1 MNVYSVVLVD
11 DEMINI
17 EILKKIISTHCLKL
31 EIVGVARTMET
42 AYSEIVAK
50 KPDIVFLDI
59 NMREK
64 QIFEV
69 LDKFETVDFQIIFA
83 TAYPGYFFKASEYNP
98 ADFVIKPFSESA
110 VKDAVK
116 KATKLIKKI
125 RKNKEE

>member
-1 MNVYSVVLVD
+1 MNIYSVVLVD

-31 EIVGVARTMET
+31 EIAGVAKTMET
-42 AYSEIVAK
+42 AYLEIVAK

-69 LDKFETVDFQIIFA
+69 LDKFETIDFQIIFA
-83 TAYPGYFFKASEYNP
+83 TAYPGYFFKASKYNP
-98 ADFVIKPFSESA
+98 ADFVVKPFSEIA
-110 VKDAVK
+110 VKEAVE
-116 KATKLIKKI
+116 KATKRIIKNVK
-125 RKNKEE
+125 K

>member
-1 MNVYSVVLVD
+1 M
-11 DEMINI
+11 
-17 EILKKIISTHCLKL
+17 KL
-31 EIVGVARTMET
+31 QIVGIAKTMES
-42 AYSEIVAK
+42 ALVAITTK

-69 LDKFETVDFQIIFA
+69 LDQFETFDFQIIFT

-98 ADFVIKPFSESA
+98 ADFVIKPFSETA

-116 KATKLIKKI
+116 KATKRIKKM

>member
-1 MNVYSVVLVD
+1 MSVYSVVLVD

-31 EIVGVARTMET
+31 EIVGIAKTMET
-42 AYSEIVAK
+42 ALSEIVSK

-69 LDKFETVDFQIIFA
+69 LDQLDSIDFQIIFA
-83 TAYPGYFFKASEYNP
+83 TAFPGYFFKASEYSP
-98 ADFVIKPFSESA
+98 ADFVIKPFSETA

-116 KATKLIKKI
+116 KATKRIKKS
-125 RKNKEE
+125 RKSKED

>member
-31 EIVGVARTMET
+31 EIVGIARTMET

-50 KPDIVFLDI
+50 KPDIVFMDI

-64 QIFEV
+64 QIFDV

-83 TAYPGYFFKASEYNP
+83 TAFPGYFFKT
-98 ADFVIKPFSESA
+98 FSSA
-110 VKDAVK
+110 VCNAHSKAWKTK
-116 KATKLIKKI
+116 K
-125 RKNKEE
+125 E

>member
-1 MNVYSVVLVD
+1 MNQYSVVLVD
-11 DEMINI
+11 DELINI

-31 EIVGVARTMET
+31 QIVGIAKTMQE
-42 AYSEIVAK
+42 ALLEITTK

-69 LDKFETVDFQIIFA
+69 LDQIEKIDFQIVFA
-83 TAYPGYFFKASEYNP
+83 TAFPGYFFKAEAYAP
-98 ADFVIKPFSESA
+98 ADFIVKPFSEIA

-116 KATKLIKKI
+116 KCTKRIKKT
-125 RKNKEE
+125 KKLN

>member
-17 EILKKIISTHCLKL
+17 EILKKIIATHCLKL
-31 EIVGVARTMET
+31 EIVGVAKTMES

-50 KPDIVFLDI
+50 KPDIVFMDI

-69 LDKFETVDFQIIFA
+69 LDKFEVIDFQIIFA
-83 TAYPGYFFKASEYNP
+83 TAYPGYFFKASEYKP
-98 ADFVIKPFSESA
+98 ADFVIKPFSEIA

-116 KATKLIKKI
+116 IAKKRIKKM
-125 RKNKEE
+125 RKNKEV

>member
-31 EIVGVARTMET
+31 EIVGIARTMET

-50 KPDIVFLDI
+50 KPDIVFMDI

-64 QIFEV
+64 QIFDV
-69 LDKFETVDFQIIFA
+69 LDKFLLQLFLDISSKLRNIIL
-83 TAYPGYFFKASEYNP
+83 
-98 ADFVIKPFSESA
+98 
-110 VKDAVK
+110 
-116 KATKLIKKI
+116 LIL
-125 RKNKEE
+125 

>member
-31 EIVGVARTMET
+31 EIVGIAKTMET
-42 AYSEIVAK
+42 ALSEIVSK

-69 LDKFETVDFQIIFA
+69 LDQLDTIDFQIIFA
-83 TAYPGYFFKASEYNP
+83 TAFPGYFFKASVYNP
-98 ADFVIKPFSESA
+98 ADFLVKPFSEIA
-110 VKDAVK
+110 VKEAVK
-116 KATKLIKKI
+116 KAIKRIKKT
-125 RKNKEE
+125 